1 MELIIEPQVLFLDEP
16 TTGLDANT
24 AVSVVQVLKG
34 YVDTCIYMHV
44 YISCSLCYGNRLSQV
59 KNRIVIISIHQPRYS
74 IFKLFDSLTLLSVGN
89 MVYHGNAHKA
99 LEYFD
104 RIGKNLLCEY
114 FIKYTTCMPMK

>member
-24 AVSVVQVLKG
+24 AVSVVQLLKG
-34 YVDTCIYMHV
+34 YGHTYSV
-44 YISCSLCYGNRLSQV
+44 CSILFMAMFFRLSQV
-59 KNRIVIISIHQPRYS
+59 KNRIVIMSIHQPRYS

-104 RIGKNLLCEY
+104 GIGENSVCKLKCTYMYVVIIE
-114 FIKYTTCMPMK
+114 

>member
-24 AVSVVQVLKG
+24 AVSVVQLLKQ
-34 YVDTCIYMHV
+34 YVVNACTCTSMCIMFGLSMAIIFY
-44 YISCSLCYGNRLSQV
+44 YFRLSQV
-59 KNRIVIISIHQPRYS
+59 NNRIVIMSIHQPRYS

-89 MVYHGNAHKA
+89 MVYHGNAHRA

-104 RIGKNLLCEY
+104 RIGES
-114 FIKYTTCMPMK
+114 